1 VTTIRENAADKL
13 LSVLASGELLLRTKP
28 HIVVVRTAEGA
39 ARYFG
44 PFPGLDEAR
53 EAADSLDDEAGPDA
67 GVEVEVVPLF
77 PA

>member
-1 VTTIRENAADKL
+1 VATIRENAADGL

-28 HIVVVRTAEGA
+28 HIVVVRSADGA
-39 ARYFG
+39 VRYVG

-53 EAADSLDDEAGPDA
+53 EAADSFDTEAGADA
-67 GVEVEVVPLF
+67 GLDLEVVPLF